1 MRMVQFIH
9 AVLRNALEN
18 AVREEII
25 PRNVAKLV
33 RVGAPKYKVNRG
45 LTVDQARA
53 VLQAARGERLYVL
66 YVLALCLGLRRGE
79 LLGLR
84 RQDITLVPCR
94 ACDGEDGEIG
104 GADCEVCAGNG
115 VESGTLEVVQT
126 LQRVGGALRFVR
138 PKTEGSERTIPLP
151 ALCITALCEH
161 RIRQQAERADA
172 WPDWQDHGLVFPS
185 RVGTPMEPDNL
196 RRSWERIR
204 RAAGLEGVRFH
215 DMRHTC
221 VSLLPHLGV
230 TPDVVR
236 QIAGHSDLSTL
247 TRPWM
252 RNGRRWGSWGCS
264 QLKTL
269 PSKTPRARW
278 LRGVCAGGWVWAG
291 AGSNRRPSAFQAD
304 ARTN

>member
-66 YVLALCLGLRRGE
+66 YVLALCLGLRCGE

-172 WPDWQDHGLVFPS
+172 WPDWQDHGLVFPPRRHPHGAGQPSPELGAYPPRRWPGGGAFS
-185 RVGTPMEPDNL
+185 RHEAHV
-196 RRSWERIR
+196 
-204 RAAGLEGVRFH
+204 
-215 DMRHTC
+215 C
-221 VSLLPHLGV
+221 VPALHLGV
-230 TPDVVR
+230 APDVVR

-269 PSKTPRARW
+269 PSKTPRALW

>member
-1 MRMVQFIH
+1 MIIRFRSLCLCCKHGVDAARPVPRCCARKGGECCRSHLSMRMVQFIH

-66 YVLALCLGLRRGE
+66 YVLALCLGLRHGE

-172 WPDWQDHGLVFPS
+172 WPDWQDHGLVFP

-196 RRSWERIR
+196 RRSWGRIR

-221 VSLLPHLGV
+221 VSLRFTWVSRRMSSARSPGTAISL
-230 TPDVVR
+230 
-236 QIAGHSDLSTL
+236 HSHV
-247 TRPWM
+247 P
-252 RNGRRWGSWGCS
+252 G
-264 QLKTL
+264 
-269 PSKTPRARW
+269 
-278 LRGVCAGGWVWAG
+278 
-291 AGSNRRPSAFQAD
+291 
-304 ARTN
+304 